1 MSNTNPGPE
10 RHSHERKLDLAALL
24 RAAADDELSAHD
36 ERRLEALCEEDPS
49 LHARIACDRHMRQ
62 AIARALPLE
71 TPPAPAPAQAPAPA
85 SLRER
90 VAAAMS
96 AVELE
101 PVSPTSP
108 SLPEALAPRTRST
121 SFWLR
126 PTFQLGLAAAAMV
139 AVAAVLVFLNNQ
151 PIGPNQALA
160 DRTAAAS
167 FVASE
172 HGHCLTDIAHA
183 TQKFVVQDASQ
194 LPAFAAS
201 VVGTEIALADLL
213 ASGASDIEF
222 VDAGPCHV
230 PGGGPS
236 MHLRF
241 ALPEVTGDVSLFVQ
255 RDAGR
260 LRLDEGYT
268 YLLDPTEDAP
278 SSPSVY
284 IWLRQDLLYYLV
296 LPERTQT
303 EEVRRSLDLPV
314 QTRNLTDQV

>member
-1 MSNTNPGPE
+1 MSNTNPGNE
-10 RHSHERKLDLAALL
+10 RHSYERKLDLAALL

-36 ERRLEALCEEDPS
+36 ERRIEALCEEDPS

-71 TPPAPAPAQAPAPA
+71 TPAEPAPA

-90 VAAAMS
+90 VAAAMRAAQLES
-96 AVELE
+96 A
-101 PVSPTSP
+101 SPLSP
-108 SLPEALAPRTRST
+108 SLPEALAPKTRST

-139 AVAAVLVFLNNQ
+139 CIAAVLVFFNNQ
-151 PIGPNQALA
+151 PLGPNQALA

-167 FVASE
+167 FVANE

-183 TQKFVVQDASQ
+183 AQKFVVQDASQ
-194 LPAFAAS
+194 LPTFAAS

-213 ASGASDIEF
+213 ASGASDIQF

-241 ALPEVTGDVSLFVQ
+241 TLPEITGDVSLFVQ

-268 YLLDPTEDAP
+268 YQLDPTEDAP
-278 SSPSVY
+278 NSPSVY

-303 EEVRRSLDLPV
+303 EQVRRSLDLPA
-314 QTRNLTDQV
+314 QTRNLTDEV